1 MSFTKSINELVNEN
15 QAYAVFSFI
24 VVLLSLV
31 PLTMKE
37 TTSFLLAIEYVT
49 TAVFIFEYL
58 ARWSSSE
65 VTLKRG
71 KLSFFDLSLYA
82 DGHH

>member
-1 MSFTKSINELVNEN
+1 MSFGKGATCMSFATRINELVNEN

-37 TTSFLLAIEYVT
+37 ATSFLLAIEYAT
-49 TAVFIFEYL
+49 TVVFIFEYL
-58 ARWSSSE
+58 ARWLSAEIALKKESSHS
-65 VTLKRG
+65 
-71 KLSFFDLSLYA
+71 
-82 DGHH
+82 

>member
-1 MSFTKSINELVNEN
+1 MSFGKGVTCMSFATRINELVNEN

-37 TTSFLLAIEYVT
+37 ATSFLLAIEYAT
-49 TAVFIFEYL
+49 TVVFIFEYL
-58 ARWSSSE
+58 ARWLSAEIALKKKSSHS
-65 VTLKRG
+65 
-71 KLSFFDLSLYA
+71 
-82 DGHH
+82 